1 MSRVP
6 LDPQTPI
13 CRKPD
18 LVATEMADI
27 TVMFRVEQER
37 YYGFEVVGSRIWQ
50 LLETPTTVAAL
61 CDRLKGEFDVAPDQ
75 CEREAL
81 AFVQQLH
88 DEDLVVVSDAPH
100 R

>member
-1 MSRVP
+1 MSRAP
-6 LDPQTPI
+6 LNLETPV
-13 CRKPD
+13 RQKPD

-37 YYGFEVVGSRIWQ
+37 YYGFEAVGSRIWQ

-61 CDRLKGEFDVAPDQ
+61 CGRLQGEFDVPPDQ
-75 CEREAL
+75 CVREAL
-81 AFVQQLH
+81 AFVQQLY
-88 DEDLVVVSDAPH
+88 DEDLVVVSNAPD